1 VHFVWIIENV
11 YNLGLLVLGGW
22 IKILVPAVMV
32 MGNPRNFWGKSS
44 GLMFILL
51 QLKGFD
57 GA

>member
-32 MGNPRNFWGKSS
+32 MGNPRNFGGQEQWAYVYTAAIKRV
-44 GLMFILL
+44 
-51 QLKGFD
+51 
-57 GA
+57 